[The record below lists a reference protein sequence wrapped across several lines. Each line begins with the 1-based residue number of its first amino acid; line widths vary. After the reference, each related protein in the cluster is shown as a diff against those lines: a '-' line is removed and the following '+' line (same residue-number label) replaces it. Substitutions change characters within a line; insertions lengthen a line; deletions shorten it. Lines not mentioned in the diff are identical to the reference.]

1 MSGFYPT
8 PKARVI
14 CDFGTLKAGLCADL
28 QREQASQADDQMTKA
43 ENRAPGFELER
54 ALGERGL
61 RCIAGV
67 DEVGRG
73 PLAGPVT
80 AAAVIFPPDIDE
92 ETLLGIRDS
101 KELTAGARERLAAL
115 VLQRALDVR
124 VGWAPARE
132 VDAVGIVGATRR
144 AMMRAIN
151 KLEHRPEGLL
161 IDAVTL
167 PGVALPQLCP
177 VKGDRVSL
185 SIAAASIVAKVARD
199 KLMEEADHKYP
210 GYGFCRNKGYGTR
223 QHIGALER
231 QGPCRIHRVTF
242 APVARC
248 NGFGKLV

>member
-1 MSGFYPT
+1 
-8 PKARVI
+8 
-14 CDFGTLKAGLCADL
+14 
-28 QREQASQADDQMTKA
+28 MTKA
-43 ENRAPGFELER
+43 DTRAPGFEMEKAFR
-54 ALGERGL
+54 ERGL
-61 RCIAGV
+61 RYIAGV

-101 KELTAGARERLAAL
+101 KELSAGARERLAAV
-115 VLQRALDVR
+115 VLQRALDVK
-124 VGWAPARE
+124 VGWAPSRE

-151 KLEHRPEGLL
+151 KLEPRPEGLL
-161 IDAVTL
+161 IDAVSL
-167 PGVALPQLCP
+167 PGISLPQRCP

-199 KLMEEADHKYP
+199 RLMEEADRRYP

-223 QHIGALER
+223 EHMGALER
-231 QGPCRIHRVTF
+231 QGPCRIHRVSF

-248 NGFGKLV
+248 NGLGMLV